1 MITMQQRGMTTI
13 GFLLVL
19 AVLGLIAFGVI
30 QLVPV
35 YLENMKIVQL
45 LNQTREQLNGQSP
58 SVKDIRDALYKRA
71 EIEDLRDI
79 DTKKDFV
86 VKPVPG
92 GYTVSINYERRKPYV
107 ANISLLAEF
116 EHSVEI
122 NN

>member
-45 LNQTREQLNGQSP
+45 LNQTKEQLDGQSP

-86 VKPVPG
+86 VKPVSG

>member
-45 LNQTREQLNGQSP
+45 LNQTKEQLDGQSP

-86 VKPVPG
+86 VKPVSG

-122 NN
+122 SN

>member
-1 MITMQQRGMTTI
+1 MITKQQRGMTTI

-19 AVLGLIAFGVI
+19 AVLGLIAFGII

-45 LNQTREQLNGQSP
+45 LNQTKEQLDGQSP

-86 VKPVPG
+86 VKPLSG
-92 GYTVSINYERRKPYV
+92 GYTVSIDYERRKPYV
-107 ANISLLAEF
+107 ANIYLLAEF
-116 EHSVEI
+116 SHSVEI

>member
-1 MITMQQRGMTTI
+1 MITKQQRGMTTI

-45 LNQTREQLNGQSP
+45 LNQTKEQLDGQSP
-58 SVKDIRDALYKRA
+58 SIKDIRDALYKRA
-71 EIEDLRDI
+71 DIEDLRDI
-79 DTKKDFV
+79 DTKKDFI
-86 VKPVPG
+86 VKPVSG

-107 ANISLLAEF
+107 ANIYLLAEF
-116 EHSVEI
+116 DHSVEI

>member
-1 MITMQQRGMTTI
+1 MITKQQRGMTTI

-45 LNQTREQLNGQSP
+45 LNQTKEQLDGQSP

-86 VKPVPG
+86 VKPVSG

-122 NN
+122 SN

>member
-45 LNQTREQLNGQSP
+45 LNQTKEQLDGQSP

-79 DTKKDFV
+79 DTKKEFV
-86 VKPVPG
+86 VKPVSG

>member
-45 LNQTREQLNGQSP
+45 LNQTKEQLDGQSP

-86 VKPVPG
+86 VKPVSG
-92 GYTVSINYERRKPYV
+92 GYTVSINYERRKPYL

-122 NN
+122 SN

>member
-1 MITMQQRGMTTI
+1 MITKQQRGMTTI
-13 GFLLVL
+13 GLLLVL

-35 YLENMKIVQL
+35 YLENMKVVQL
-45 LNQTREQLNGQSP
+45 LNQTKEQLDGQSP

-79 DTKKDFV
+79 DTRKDIV
-86 VKPVPG
+86 VKPKSG
-92 GYTVSINYERRKPYV
+92 GYTVEIQYERRKPYV

-116 EHSVEI
+116 SHSVEI
-122 NN
+122 VN

>member
-1 MITMQQRGMTTI
+1 MITKQQRGMTTI
-13 GFLLVL
+13 GLLLVL

-35 YLENMKIVQL
+35 YLENMKVVQL
-45 LNQTREQLNGQSP
+45 LNQTKEQLDGQSP

-79 DTKKDFV
+79 DTKKDIV
-86 VKPVPG
+86 VKPKSG
-92 GYTVSINYERRKPYV
+92 GYTVEIQYERRKPYV

-116 EHSVEI
+116 SHSVEI
-122 NN
+122 VN

>member
-1 MITMQQRGMTTI
+1 
-13 GFLLVL
+13 
-19 AVLGLIAFGVI
+19 
-30 QLVPV
+30 
-35 YLENMKIVQL
+35 MKIVQL
-45 LNQTREQLNGQSP
+45 LNQTKEQLDGQSP

-86 VKPVPG
+86 VKPVSG

-122 NN
+122 SN